1 MTGLVRFILV
11 LFLVLFITASA
22 AADQVTLTNGDRLT
36 GTVVKSD
43 DKTLTLKTALAG
55 TVEIQWSGIKELTS
69 DQQLAVTT
77 TAAPNPYSGTVTAK
91 DGSVTVTPARG
102 SPTTVPQAEIKAL
115 RTPAEQASYEASLHP
130 SLARGWKGGLDL
142 GFALT
147 GGNSQTTNLAIAFNA
162 LRPTSTDKL
171 SLYANTVYATN
182 NAPGATPSTTA
193 NNSHGGLRYDRNITP
208 KLFAFVNADFD
219 SNALQDL
226 NLRSLVGGGLGFH
239 AIKSE
244 RTTLDLL
251 GGANYT
257 RENYTTFTRNSAA
270 LTAGD
275 ELMHKIGSGTMLT
288 QRFFFYPDMS
298 DLGQY
303 HITFNVGTVTKLHKW
318 LGWQNSF
325 DDIYV
330 TNPPIG
336 KKKNDIIF
344 STGLNV
350 SFTH

>member
-1 MTGLVRFILV
+1 MRFLCL
-11 LFLVLFITASA
+11 LFLATITVSLPSL
-22 AADQVTLTNGDRLT
+22 ADQVTLNNGDRLT
-36 GTVVKSD
+36 GSVVKSD
-43 DKTLTLKTALAG
+43 DKTLTFKTALAG
-55 TVEIQWSGIKELTS
+55 TVDIKWTDVKELLA
-69 DQQLAVTT
+69 DEQLAITT
-77 TAAPNPYSGTVTAK
+77 SSAPNPYSGTVVAK
-91 DGSVTVTPARG
+91 EGSVIVTPSG
-102 SPTTVPQAEIKAL
+102 GTPTTVPQSEIKAL
-115 RTPAEQASYEASLHP
+115 RTPAEQAAYEASLHP
-130 SLARGWKGGLDL
+130 PLTRGWKGGVDL

-147 GGNSQTTNLAIAFNA
+147 GGNSQTTNLSIAFNA

-182 NAPGATPSTTA
+182 NAPGAIPSTTA
-193 NNSHGGLRYDRNITP
+193 NNTHGGVRYDRNLTP
-208 KLFAFVNADFD
+208 RLFAFVNGDFD

-239 AIKSE
+239 AIKSDT
-244 RTTLDLL
+244 TTLDFL

-257 RENYTTFTRNSAA
+257 RENYTTFTRNTAA

-275 ELMHKIGSGTMLT
+275 EFMHKFGGSTVLI
-288 QRFFFYPDMS
+288 QKFFFYPDMS

-303 HITFNVGTVTKLHKW
+303 HFTFNVGTVTKLNKW

-344 STGLNV
+344 TTGLNIAF
-350 SFTH
+350 SH

>member
-1 MTGLVRFILV
+1 MPTAVRFIAV
-11 LFLVLFITASA
+11 LFLVLIIVGSA

-36 GTVVKSD
+36 GTIVKSD

-69 DQQLAVTT
+69 DQQLAVSTVN
-77 TAAPNPYSGTVTAK
+77 AAKPFSGTVSAK
-91 DGSVTVTPARG
+91 EGEVVVTQPSGT
-102 SPTTVPQAEIKAL
+102 PTTIPQADVKAL

-130 SLARGWKGGLDL
+130 PLTRGWKGGIDL

-147 GGNSQTTNLAIAFNA
+147 GGNIRTTNLAIAFNA

-171 SLYANTVYATN
+171 TLYANTVYASN

-193 NNSHGGLRYDRNITP
+193 NNAHGGIRYDRNITP
-208 KLFAFVNADFD
+208 RLFPFVNGDFD

-226 NLRSLVGGGLGFH
+226 NLRPLVGGGLGFH
-239 AIKSE
+239 AIKSDT
-244 RTTLDLL
+244 TTLDFL

-257 RENYTTFTRNSAA
+257 RESYTTFTRNSAA
-270 LTAGD
+270 LTSGD
-275 ELMHKIGSGTMLT
+275 EFMHKFGASTVLI
-288 QRFFFYPDMS
+288 QKFFFYPDMS

-303 HITFNVGTVTKLHKW
+303 HVTFNVGTVTKLNKW

-344 STGLNV
+344 TTGLNIAF
-350 SFTH
+350 SH